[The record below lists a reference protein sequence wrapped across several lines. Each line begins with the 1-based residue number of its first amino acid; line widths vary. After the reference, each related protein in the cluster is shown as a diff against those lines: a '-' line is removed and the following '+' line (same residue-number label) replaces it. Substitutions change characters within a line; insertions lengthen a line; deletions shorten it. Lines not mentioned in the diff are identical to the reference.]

1 MGKKIYNITGFDCAN
16 CASKTEKHLSSKQEI
31 ESCRIDFAQN
41 KLYINFKDDPLTIE
55 QILDYIKEVETDP
68 IEVNENLTSSFNK
81 IPLFT
86 TKMKISLIR
95 VVIAT
100 LVIVFSE
107 IFLNNPD
114 LFWFKFGL
122 YVFGLF
128 VVSYDIFWKVINR
141 IINLEN
147 FVDEYLLITLS
158 ATGALAISTLYSVN
172 GSAHTHELMDG
183 VMVVLLFQVGK
194 IIESIATNKS
204 KNAVMTAID
213 SRPEIAHLIAG
224 DEIYDVN
231 PDDLAVNNLILIKTG
246 ETIPVDGTVTSG
258 EGFIDTSS
266 LTGEYVPKA
275 VKKGGQIFSG
285 CSLKSGSITMRVD
298 KKYKESTVSK
308 IINLIS
314 NSGEKKSKADQF
326 ITKFARVYTPLV
338 LLTSISYILI
348 AGFITQDWLQTVFKG
363 LEILVVACPC
373 AIVISVPLAYFS
385 GIGLASKNG
394 ILIKGTN
401 YLDELNE
408 LKKIVTDKTGTLTKA
423 VFKIQEVCAV
433 NGDQKQ
439 LLDCLYAAECRS
451 NHPIGKAICHGINVD
466 SYSKNIEE
474 YYEIAG
480 LGVECVYNDD
490 IIVAGSIKLL
500 EKNFVQVEEINKA
513 GTIIYVSLNGKY
525 LGYVILNDELKEN
538 AKEFVDVFK
547 KNKIETVLLTGDKKE
562 VARDISHALGINNYH
577 YELLPDDKVNLL
589 EKEIKETKG
598 KVSFIGD
605 GINDAASIRLSDI
618 GIAMG
623 GIGSDV
629 AVENSDIVIM
639 NDDPLKIYDAY
650 KIAKI
655 SRRTSIFNIV
665 FSLLLKISVIVLCLI
680 FDIPMF
686 VAVLADTGLTVLMV
700 LNSLLVLYRK
710 IDKKR

>member
-1 MGKKIYNITGFDCAN
+1 MTKKIYTITGFDCAN
-16 CASKTEKHLSSKQEI
+16 CASKTEKHLSNKDEI

-41 KLYINFKDDPLTIE
+41 KLYINYKDEPLSISK
-55 QILDYIKEVETDP
+55 ILEYIKEVETDH
-68 IEVNENLTSSFNK
+68 IEVSENTTSSFKK

-95 VVIAT
+95 VIIST
-100 LVIVFSE
+100 LIILFSE
-107 IFLNNPD
+107 IFLTNPD
-114 LFWFKFGL
+114 LFWYKFGL
-122 YVFGLF
+122 YVFGLL
-128 VVSYDIFWKVINR
+128 VVSYDIVYKVINR

-158 ATGALAISTLYSVN
+158 AFGALTISTLYTVN
-172 GSAHTHELMDG
+172 GNPHTHELMDG

-213 SRPEIAHLIAG
+213 SRAEVAHLISG
-224 DEIYDVN
+224 DDIFDVDPEDLKVNQEILVKVGEIIPIDG
-231 PDDLAVNNLILIKTG
+231 ILVK
-246 ETIPVDGTVTSG
+246 G
-258 EGFIDTSS
+258 EGYIDTSS

-275 VKKGGQIFSG
+275 VKEGDELFSG
-285 CSLKSGSITMRVD
+285 CILKSGSITVKVS
-298 KKYKESTVSK
+298 KKYKESTISRIVE
-308 IINLIS
+308 LIS

-326 ITKFARVYTPLV
+326 ITKFARIYTPLV

-348 AGFITQDWLQTVFKG
+348 AGFISQDWLNTVFKG

-385 GIGLASKNG
+385 GIGLASKKG
-394 ILIKGTN
+394 ILVKGTN

-423 VFKIQEVCAV
+423 VFKIQEVHSV
-433 NGDQKQ
+433 DGNEE
-439 LLDCLYAAECRS
+439 LLLKTLYIAESKS
-451 NHPIGKAICHGINVD
+451 NHPIAKAITHGINISEYAKDV
-466 SYSKNIEE
+466 EE
-474 YYEIAG
+474 YFEIAG
-480 LGVECVYNDD
+480 LGIECVYQDD
-490 IIVAGSIKLL
+490 IIVAGSFKLL
-500 EKNFVQVEEINKA
+500 EKNYIEAVEVNKS
-513 GTIIYVSLNGKY
+513 GTLVYVSLNGTY
-525 LGYVILNDELKEN
+525 LGYVLLNDELKESSY
-538 AKEFVDVFK
+538 KFVEDFK
-547 KNKIETVLLTGDKKE
+547 KNNVETILLTGDKKE
-562 VARDISHALGINNYH
+562 VASLIANELNIDEYH
-577 YELLPDDKVNLL
+577 YELLPEDKVKIL
-589 EKEIKETKG
+589 EEIKNNTKG
-598 KVSFIGD
+598 KVSFVGD
-605 GINDAASIRLSDI
+605 GINDAASIRLSDV

-629 AVENSDIVIM
+629 AVENADVVIM
-639 NDDPLKIYDAY
+639 NDDPKKIYDAY

-680 FDIPMF
+680 FEVPMF

-710 IDKKR
+710 I